1 MAASLA
7 ISLQF
12 FSISCI
18 VAQANSENLL
28 ICVIS
33 ALGEVNAE
41 IIFVVRLPRI
51 LLELDITLNS
61 SYLPQIF
68 Q

>member
-18 VAQANSENLL
+18 AAQANSENLL